1 MILVHRKNIV
11 IVGAGIIGTCCAY
24 FLQKEGH
31 KVTVIDRNEPGTGA
45 SYGNAG
51 SFSDYSVLSLNTPD
65 IFLNIPYYLLSSNSP
80 LSIKLNYIFK
90 LMPWMMKFLR
100 NCTNDKMLHTAKNMK
115 IILEQSI
122 SSYEEI
128 FSDIDVSNLYEKK
141 GVLYLWGKN
150 NLKSYEQGVTIRNQL
165 GVKQK
170 ILSKDEIKAL
180 EPNINPIY
188 EKGVLY
194 ESAMCAK
201 NPKKIL
207 QKIFDKFLELG
218 GTFVNDEISEI
229 KDQSILGK
237 KDHYE
242 YDKLIISAGAFSKKM
257 TDQLG
262 ENIPLETE
270 RGYHVHFKNCEH
282 LVSRGVCFADSGL
295 YLTPMEQ
302 GLRAAGTV
310 ELGGLDNPPSK
321 KRIDYVINQ
330 AKLLINNLPE
340 PYDSWMG
347 FRPTLPDFLP
357 VIGKSKFNENIFY
370 AFGHNHLGW
379 TLGAITGKVIRDS
392 VIERKSNFDL
402 SPFLSSRF

>member
-90 LMPWMMKFLR
+90 LMPWMMKFLS

-218 GTFVNDEISEI
+218 GTFVDDEISEI

-357 VIGKSKFNENIFY
+357 VIGKSKFKGNIFY

-392 VIERKSNFDL
+392 VIERKSNFNL
-402 SPFLSSRF
+402 SSFLSSRF

>member
-90 LMPWMMKFLR
+90 LMPWMMKFLS

-357 VIGKSKFNENIFY
+357 VIGKSKFKGNIFY

-392 VIERKSNFDL
+392 VIERKSNFNL
-402 SPFLSSRF
+402 SSFLSSRF

>member
-1 MILVHRKNIV
+1 MILVHKKNIV

-90 LMPWMMKFLR
+90 LMPWMMKFLS

-357 VIGKSKFNENIFY
+357 VIGKSKFKDNIFY

-392 VIERKSNFDL
+392 VIERKSNFNL
-402 SPFLSSRF
+402 SHFLSSRF

>member
-1 MILVHRKNIV
+1 MILVHKKNIV

-90 LMPWMMKFLR
+90 LMPWMMKFLS

-218 GTFVNDEISEI
+218 GTFVDDEISEI

-357 VIGKSKFNENIFY
+357 VIGKSKFKDNIFY

-392 VIERKSNFDL
+392 VIERKSNFNL
-402 SPFLSSRF
+402 SSFLSSRF

>member
-1 MILVHRKNIV
+1 MKNYNIK
-11 IVGAGIIGTCCAY
+11 IIGSGIIGVCSAY
-24 FLQKEGH
+24 FLQKQGAQ
-31 KVTVIDRNEPGTGA
+31 VTLIDQNEPGSGA

-51 SFSDYSVLSLNTPD
+51 SFSDYSVLGLNTPS

-80 LSIKLNYIFK
+80 LSIKINYIFK
-90 LMPWMMKFLR
+90 LMPWMMKFLSH
-100 NCTNDKMLHTAKNMK
+100 CTNDKMLHTAKNMK

-128 FSDIDVSNLYEKK
+128 FSDVDVSDLYEKK

-150 NLKSYEQGVTIRNQL
+150 NIKSYEQGIEIRNQL

-170 ILSKDEIKAL
+170 ILTKDEIKAL

-218 GTFVNDEISEI
+218 GTFVNDKISEI

-237 KDHYE
+237 KNHYE

-262 ENIPLETE
+262 EKIPLETE

-310 ELGGLDNPPSK
+310 ELGGLNNPPSK

-357 VIGKSKFNENIFY
+357 VIGKSKHYENISY

-379 TLGAITGKVIRDS
+379 TLGAVTGKLMRDLVLDKKNNYDIS
-392 VIERKSNFDL
+392 AF
-402 SPFLSSRF
+402 SPLRFS

>member
-1 MILVHRKNIV
+1 VHRKNI
-11 IVGAGIIGTCCAY
+11 IIIGAGIIGTCCAY

-90 LMPWMMKFLR
+90 LMPWMMKFLS

-218 GTFVNDEISEI
+218 GTFVDDEISEI

-357 VIGKSKFNENIFY
+357 VIGKSKFKGNIFY

-392 VIERKSNFDL
+392 VIERKSNFNL
-402 SPFLSSRF
+402 SSFLSSRF

>member
-1 MILVHRKNIV
+1 MKNNNVKI
-11 IVGAGIIGTCCAY
+11 IGSGIIGVCSAY
-24 FLQKEGH
+24 FLQKQGAQ
-31 KVTVIDRNEPGTGA
+31 VTLIDQTEPGSGA

-51 SFSDYSVLSLNTPD
+51 SFSYYSVLGLNTPD
-65 IFLNIPYYLLSSNSP
+65 IFFNIPSYLLSSNSP

-90 LMPWMMKFLR
+90 LMPWMMKFLS

-165 GVKQK
+165 GVQQK
-170 ILSKDEIKAL
+170 ILSKNEIKAL

-218 GTFVNDEISEI
+218 GTFINDEIKEI

-310 ELGGLDNPPSK
+310 ELGGLDNPPSQ
-321 KRIDYVINQ
+321 KRIEYVIHQ

-357 VIGKSKFNENIFY
+357 VIGKSKHYENISY

-379 TLGAITGKVIRDS
+379 TLGAITGKLMRDLVLDKKNNYDIS
-392 VIERKSNFDL
+392 AF
-402 SPFLSSRF
+402 SPLRFS

>member
-90 LMPWMMKFLR
+90 LMPWMMKFLS

-357 VIGKSKFNENIFY
+357 VIGKSKFKDNIFY

-392 VIERKSNFDL
+392 VIERKSNFNL
-402 SPFLSSRF
+402 SSFLSSRF

>member
-1 MILVHRKNIV
+1 VHRKNI
-11 IVGAGIIGTCCAY
+11 IIIGAGIIGTCCAY

-90 LMPWMMKFLR
+90 LMPWMMKFLS

-218 GTFVNDEISEI
+218 GTFVDDEISEI

-357 VIGKSKFNENIFY
+357 VIGKSKFKDNIFY

-392 VIERKSNFDL
+392 VIERKSNFNL
-402 SPFLSSRF
+402 SSFLSSRF

>member
-1 MILVHRKNIV
+1 MHRKNIV
-11 IVGAGIIGTCCAY
+11 IIGAGIIGTCCAY
-24 FLQKEGH
+24 FLQKEGF
-31 KVTVIDRNEPGTGA
+31 KVTIIDRNEPGSGA

-90 LMPWMMKFLR
+90 LMPWMMKFLS

-218 GTFVNDEISEI
+218 GTFVDDEISEI

-357 VIGKSKFNENIFY
+357 VIGKSKFKGNIFY

-392 VIERKSNFDL
+392 VIERKSNFNL
-402 SPFLSSRF
+402 SSFLSSRF

>member
-1 MILVHRKNIV
+1 MENLNIK
-11 IVGAGIIGTCCAY
+11 IIGSGIIGVCSAY
-24 FLQKEGH
+24 FLQKQGAR
-31 KVTVIDRNEPGTGA
+31 VTLIDKNEPGSGA

-51 SFSDYSVLSLNTPD
+51 SFSDYSVLGLNTPD

-90 LMPWMMKFLR
+90 LLPWMMKFLS

-150 NLKSYEQGVTIRNQL
+150 NLKSYERGITIRNQL
-165 GVKQK
+165 GVQQK

-207 QKIFDKFLELG
+207 QKIFDKFLERG
-218 GTFVNDEISEI
+218 GTFVNDEIKEI

-242 YDKLIISAGAFSKKM
+242 FDKLIISAGAFSKKM

-310 ELGGLDNPPSK
+310 ELGGLNNPPSQ

-330 AKLLINNLPE
+330 AKLLINNLPD

-357 VIGKSKFNENIFY
+357 VIGKSKHHQNISY

-379 TLGAITGKVIRDS
+379 TLGAVTGKLMRDLVLDKKNNYNIS
-392 VIERKSNFDL
+392 AF
-402 SPFLSSRF
+402 SPLRFA

>member
-1 MILVHRKNIV
+1 
-11 IVGAGIIGTCCAY
+11 
-24 FLQKEGH
+24 
-31 KVTVIDRNEPGTGA
+31 
-45 SYGNAG
+45 
-51 SFSDYSVLSLNTPD
+51 
-65 IFLNIPYYLLSSNSP
+65 
-80 LSIKLNYIFK
+80 
-90 LMPWMMKFLR
+90 MPWMMKFLSH
-100 NCTNDKMLHTAKNMK
+100 CTNDKMLHTAKNMK

-128 FSDIDVSNLYEKK
+128 FSDVDVSDLYEKK

-150 NLKSYEQGVTIRNQL
+150 NIKSYEQGIEIRNQL

-170 ILSKDEIKAL
+170 ILTKDEIKAL

-218 GTFVNDEISEI
+218 GTFVNDKISEI

-237 KDHYE
+237 KNHYE
-242 YDKLIISAGAFSKKM
+242 YDKLIISAGSFSKKM

-262 ENIPLETE
+262 EKIPLETE

-310 ELGGLDNPPSK
+310 ELGGLNNPPSK

-357 VIGKSKFNENIFY
+357 VIGKSKHYENISY

-379 TLGAITGKVIRDS
+379 TLGAVTGKLMRDLVLDKKNNYDIS
-392 VIERKSNFDL
+392 AF
-402 SPFLSSRF
+402 SPLRFS